1 MPSGILT
8 AAPLLPSLFDA
19 AASSGWS
26 IGMRRVTQALTAD
39 LELPPGPVL
48 EIGCGGGQLLA
59 DLQARWPQ
67 RTVLGADLHP
77 LALVYAR
84 RRAHSA
90 GLTQTALP
98 DLPYAE
104 NTFALILALDVFD
117 QEGVELAAALAA
129 GRRALRPGGLLVL
142 RVSAHPRLF
151 GAHDRAFH
159 TGRRYTRRELSHT
172 LAAQGYALRRVTYA
186 NFVLGAPVA
195 GLRLLQRR
203 QWVPWRPGLYSSPL
217 ANRMVAGALLLEALW
232 LCRAN
237 LPVGLSLWVVAEKG
251 NRE

>member
-1 MPSGILT
+1 
-8 AAPLLPSLFDA
+8 
-19 AASSGWS
+19 
-26 IGMRRVTQALTAD
+26 MRRVTHALTAN

-67 RTVLGADLHP
+67 RTILGADLHP
-77 LALVYAR
+77 LALAYAR
-84 RRAHSA
+84 RHARTV
-90 GLTQTALP
+90 GLAQTALP
-98 DLPYAE
+98 DLPYAD
-104 NTFALILALDVFD
+104 NTFALLLALDVFD

-129 GRRALRPGGLLVL
+129 GRRVLRPGGLLVL

-159 TGRRYTRRELSHT
+159 TGRRYTWRELSHA
-172 LAAQGYALRRVTYA
+172 LASQGYTLRRVTYA

-195 GLRLLQRR
+195 GLRLLQRT
-203 QWVPWRPGLYSSPL
+203 QWVPWQPGLYSSPL
-217 ANRMVAGALLLEALW
+217 ANCVVAAALLLEAQW

-237 LPVGLSLWVVAEKG
+237 LPVGLSLWAIAEK
-251 NRE
+251 E